1 MPQEQTGQTIMA
13 FTDKFF
19 TPAGLSALV
28 DIINENGTL
37 PRGDKGH
44 FVKRTPE
51 GLASYMN
58 AVAERDGDEAALA
71 WIADADRDAYTRYA
85 ARALGIEVAL

>member
-1 MPQEQTGQTIMA
+1 MA

-44 FVKRTPE
+44 FVKRTPD

-58 AVAERDGDEAALA
+58 AAAERDGDEAALA

-85 ARALGIEVAL
+85 ARGCSLSLA

>member
-1 MPQEQTGQTIMA
+1 MA

-71 WIADADRDAYTRYA
+71 WIAGADRDAYTRYA